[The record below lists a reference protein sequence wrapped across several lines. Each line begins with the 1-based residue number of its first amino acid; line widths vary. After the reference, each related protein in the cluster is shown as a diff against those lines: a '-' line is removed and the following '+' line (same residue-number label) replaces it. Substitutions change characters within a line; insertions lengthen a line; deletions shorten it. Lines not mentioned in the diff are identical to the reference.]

1 MRKIIPL
8 SLLTA
13 AALLSRAPRASA
25 EIAIFSDGRSM
36 KVNAHVVQDDTMQLT
51 LPSTGK
57 ILVSLARIERIIADE
72 VIVQQIEVA
81 VLPSLFP
88 HKSWHYIETRLP
100 FKSKYDQTILDAA
113 RKLDV
118 DPTLVASIIK
128 AESDFDPRT
137 ISNKGARGLMQL
149 MPGTADRFGVV
160 DSLDP
165 VQNIYGGTR
174 YLRWLLEKFQG
185 NVEYAVAA
193 YNAGEGNIARYNG
206 VPPFRETVEYVKRVA
221 RHVSRVAVAAA
232 PPDQAR

>member
-1 MRKIIPL
+1 MRKTFPL

-13 AALLSRAPRASA
+13 AALLSQAPRAVA
-25 EIAIFSDGRSM
+25 EIAIFSDGRAM
-36 KVNAHVVQDDTMQLT
+36 KVQAHAVQNDWMQLT
-51 LPSTGK
+51 LPSKGK
-57 ILVSLARIERIIADE
+57 ILVSLARIERIIEDE
-72 VIVQQIEVA
+72 VIVQQAEVA

-88 HKSWHYIETRLP
+88 HRSWHYVEARLP
-100 FKSKYDQTILDAA
+100 FTSRYDQTIIEAA
-113 RKLDV
+113 RKVDV

-128 AESDFDPRT
+128 AESDFDSRT

-174 YLRWLLEKFQG
+174 YLHWLLEKFQG
-185 NVEYAVAA
+185 NVEYVVAA

-221 RHVSRVAVAAA
+221 KHVTRAAA
-232 PPDQAR
+232 MMPTGQAR

>member
-1 MRKIIPL
+1 MRKTAL
-8 SLLTA
+8 MSSLA
-13 AALLSRAPRASA
+13 AAVLLCPALPVKA
-25 EIAIFSDGRSM
+25 EIAIFSDGRAM
-36 KVNAHVVQDDTMQLT
+36 KVQAHSVQDDWMQLT
-51 LPSTGK
+51 LPSKGK
-57 ILVSLARIERIIADE
+57 ILISLARIERIIEDE

-81 VLPSLFP
+81 ALPSLFP
-88 HKSWHYIETRLP
+88 RKSWHYIEAKLP
-100 FKSKYDQTILDAA
+100 FKSRYDQTILDAA
-113 RKLDV
+113 RTLDV

-128 AESDFDPRT
+128 AESDFDART

-193 YNAGEGNIARYNG
+193 YNAGEGNIARYKG

-221 RHVSRVAVAAA
+221 KHVSRAALI
-232 PPDQAR
+232 PVEPGR